1 MCSAPSCSVTPLAAS
16 TATWQVIGITI
27 AAIAA
32 LASWAAVIVASRA
45 AKDAREAERDAAR
58 PRLLLSPAFATSGPI
73 APTMTLSIHNAGGGI
88 AQNVGLLLV
97 TEDAFAYHGLGF
109 VLPGETAYFGSD
121 VPAAKEHRAIAYG
134 RAAEGEGFAWN
145 VLSERRPLAPAPAPL
160 LSYAD
165 MFAAFYPGE
174 DVEQGRELRQFLR
187 G

>member
-1 MCSAPSCSVTPLAAS
+1 MTGFLYAVS
-16 TATWQVIGITI
+16 TEAWQVIGVGI
-27 AAIAA
+27 AAVAA
-32 LASWAAVIVASRA
+32 LASWAAVVVAARA

-97 TEDAFAYHGLGF
+97 TEDVFAYHGLGF

-121 VPAAKEHRAIAYG
+121 VPAAKEHRAVAYG
-134 RAAEGEGFAWN
+134 RAADGEGFAWN
-145 VLSERRPLAPAPAPL
+145 VLSERRPLASAPASLP
-160 LSYAD
+160 SYDD
-165 MFAAFYPGE
+165 MFDAFYPSE
-174 DVEQGRELRQFLR
+174 DVEEGRELRQLLR